1 MPRFF
6 FDFMDADD
14 RNYDDQGTDL
24 PEVET
29 AKAEASRA
37 LAEIVKDKVRDGI
50 CRELAVKV
58 RSDAGEPLLKATFKL
73 QPVMSDQ
80 DGNEVIRS
88 AWAALKLVR
97 MAIEQTCPAGVL
109 PSEEAVL
116 LLHGPEPVH
125 EGEALAKA
133 IIETVERLEGRDRD
147 QPAAPAS

>member
-14 RNYDDQGTDL
+14 SHPDDEGIEL
-24 PEVET
+24 PDIEA

-37 LAEIVKDKVRDGI
+37 LAEIVNDNVRDGS
-50 CRELAVKV
+50 CHELAVKV
-58 RSDAGEPLLKATFKL
+58 HSEAGGPLLKATIKL
-73 QPVMSDQ
+73 QIEMEPVMSDQ
-80 DGNEVIRS
+80 DGNEAIRN

-97 MAIEQTCPAGVL
+97 MAIEQTCPVGVL

-116 LLHGPEPVH
+116 LLYGPEPIH

-133 IIETVERLEGRDRD
+133 IIETVERLNR
-147 QPAAPAS
+147 